1 MCVLEDLGLWLPKG
15 LHFHIH
21 SWPYQLGEKLGKLA
35 FVPKDGC
42 SVMGGEGR
50 VRQKTRRKKWRVY
63 KAQNQ
68 ADLLEIAAR
77 PLSG

>member
-1 MCVLEDLGLWLPKG
+1 
-15 LHFHIH
+15 
-21 SWPYQLGEKLGKLA
+21 
-35 FVPKDGC
+35 
-42 SVMGGEGR
+42 MGGEGR